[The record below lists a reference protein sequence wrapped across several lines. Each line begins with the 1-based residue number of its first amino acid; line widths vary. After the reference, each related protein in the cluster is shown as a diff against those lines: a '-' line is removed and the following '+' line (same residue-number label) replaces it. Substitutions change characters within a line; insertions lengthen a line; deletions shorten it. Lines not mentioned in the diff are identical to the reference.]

1 MNDDTSK
8 RLDAVALF
16 RYGLIADVLHPPA
29 EQADKTLYARL
40 REKAAGSYCIPGSRR
55 TRVAVETLKDW
66 LQDYRAGGFEAL
78 RPKPR
83 KDIGQA
89 RSIPQEMVDLLV
101 HLKDEHRD
109 YSVAMVIAQA
119 RQLRAQAPGLPLP
132 VSTVHRLLSR
142 AGVMGPP
149 PECARAAR
157 TAAASPTSAPAS
169 CG

>member
-1 MNDDTSK
+1 MHDDTSK

-29 EQADKTLYARL
+29 EQADTTLYARL

-89 RSIPQEMVDLLV
+89 RSIPQDMVDLLV

-109 YSVAMVIAQA
+109 YSVAMVIDRSERPAPSSSALRGRPGESPTYSA
-119 RQLRAQAPGLPLP
+119 RMLLHFHAALSSPQR
-132 VSTVHRLLSR
+132 RL
-142 AGVMGPP
+142 
-149 PECARAAR
+149 
-157 TAAASPTSAPAS
+157 AAAPA
-169 CG
+169 G